1 MPRKIFFTPGPSAVY
16 FTVEEHLKQASR
28 AQVMEIN
35 HRSAQAEAYYE
46 EAVNNLKTL
55 MDIPEDY
62 QVFFLSS
69 ATEIWERQL
78 QNLVIDKSFHY
89 CMGAFSNR
97 FFDFASKWGFDA
109 QKLESNFGELPDTN
123 PELIPEDTELITLAL
138 NETSTGLSFP
148 QDSIYQIRQQHPEK
162 LIAVDGVSA
171 LPVLDLD
178 FSKVDSVYFSVQKCF
193 GLPAGLGVWI
203 VSPRALEKAE
213 KKLSLGHS
221 IGAYQALPNLL
232 KNGKKHQTTFTA
244 NVLNIFLLSRVTADM
259 LEKGL
264 DIIRREAN
272 YKASLLNHLVENHP
286 KLDHFVAD
294 RALRSKTVTVAN
306 TSENANDILEKLSQK
321 GFVLGNGY
329 GIYKGKQIRIASFPT
344 HSKEQ
349 MELLVDVI
357 NATI

>member
-1 MPRKIFFTPGPSAVY
+1 MPKKIFFTPGPSALY

-35 HRSAQAEAYYE
+35 HRSAQAEGYYG
-46 EAVNNLKTL
+46 EAVSNLKNL
-55 MDIPEDY
+55 MSIPEDY

-78 QNLVIDKSFHY
+78 QNLVIEKSFHY

-97 FFDFASKWGFDA
+97 FYDFAIKWGLNA
-109 QKLESNFGELPDTN
+109 QKSESNFGELPDTN
-123 PELIPEDTELITLAL
+123 PGLIPTGTELITLAL
-138 NETSTGLSFP
+138 NETSTGVSFP
-148 QDSIYQIRQQHPEK
+148 EEDIYNIRNSHPEA

-193 GLPAGLGVWI
+193 GLPAGSGVWI
-203 VSPRALEKAE
+203 VSPRAIKKANEKLA
-213 KKLSLGHS
+213 LGHS

-232 KNGKKHQTTFTA
+232 KNGLKHQTTFTA
-244 NVLNIFLLSRVTADM
+244 NVLNIFLLAKVSGDM
-259 LEKGL
+259 LEKGI

-272 YKASLLNHLVENHP
+272 YKAALLNHMVDSHAKFE
-286 KLDHFVAD
+286 HFVVD
-294 RALRSKTVTVAN
+294 KKLRSKTVTVAN
-306 TSENANDILEKLSQK
+306 TTDGSNIILETLAKK
-321 GFVLGNGY
+321 GFILGNGY
-329 GIYKGKQIRIASFPT
+329 GAYQNKQIRIASFPT

>member
-1 MPRKIFFTPGPSAVY
+1 MPKKIFFTPGPSALY
-16 FTVEEHLKQASR
+16 FTVEEHLKHASR

-35 HRSAQAEAYYE
+35 HRSAQAEGYYDK
-46 EAVNNLKTL
+46 AVSNLKNL
-55 MDIPEDY
+55 MSIPEDY
-62 QVFFLSS
+62 QVFYLSS

-78 QNLVIDKSFHY
+78 QNLVIEKSFHY

-97 FFDFASKWGFDA
+97 FYDFAIKWGLNA
-109 QKLESNFGELPDTN
+109 KKSESNFGELPDTN
-123 PELIPEDTELITLAL
+123 PNLIPTDTELITLAL
-138 NETSTGLSFP
+138 NETSTGVSFP
-148 QDSIYQIRQQHPEK
+148 EADIYNIRKSHPEA

-203 VSPRALEKAE
+203 VSPRAIKKAE
-213 KKLSLGHS
+213 EKLALGHS
-221 IGAYQALPNLL
+221 IGSYQALPNLL
-232 KNGKKHQTTFTA
+232 KNGLKHQTTFTA
-244 NVLNIFLLSRVTADM
+244 NVLNIFLLAKVSGDM
-259 LEKGL
+259 LEKGI

-272 YKASLLNHLVENHP
+272 YKAALLNHMVDGHA
-286 KLDHFVAD
+286 KLEHFVVD
-294 RALRSKTVTVAN
+294 KKLRSKTVTVAN
-306 TSENANDILEKLSQK
+306 ATENSSAILETLAKK
-321 GFVLGNGY
+321 GFILGNGY
-329 GIYKGKQIRIASFPT
+329 GSYKNKQIRIASFPT